1 MNFGFLL
8 RCDEQG
14 VSFHQ
19 IGEGPAGAV
28 EMATTA
34 GDDDCRVVF
43 LGRLYYRDDLR
54 GRLAEERRPE
64 PAACPAAYALAA
76 YRQGGAEG
84 LAWLEGDYALA
95 LWDARSRTLLAA
107 RDPMGGFPLY
117 WIRDGRAVALSTAM
131 RPLLDRLPGR
141 TVNRDYLAEF
151 VILPGGAVQ
160 ELYDE
165 RCAYEG
171 VHRVLPGTRIEV
183 RCDGTVRPVRWW
195 DWENRVE
202 TPASLRLED
211 LSAQFGFLLDQA
223 VQQRRIGRT
232 AAHFS
237 GGMDSTAVALLAAR
251 QAVAAGDEPIH
262 GLSLVYERFA
272 VLSRET
278 PYIESALGG
287 PGLEWHRL
295 PGEKY
300 LSCED
305 FRSNVNPDEPVYGL
319 WEGTSTRAMVDLAA
333 SLGARTLMTGRG
345 GDQVAEPEPYHVYE
359 LLRRGH
365 WLKAYQE
372 SARWAKSENCS
383 RWRFLG
389 PFGLQFLL
397 PVALRTGFSCW
408 RRRGQVAWEQQ
419 HGYTI
424 GPWIRPEFANRFDLW
439 QRVVQRLRRT
449 AHRCRPMVVSMG
461 IEAAELSIGDAVRW
475 ELGLPRGLMNVHPF
489 FDPRL
494 ICFCLG
500 FHGSLWPE
508 PGRQKPMLAD
518 AMRDVLPAAIRQRQR
533 KGHFNEVFYNGL
545 SQNLSMLESL
555 VEKAPADDLDLLDKN
570 EVLRCL
576 HKAALG
582 IGMDAPGT
590 ARLGLTLALL
600 KWLTTQAEGL
610 SRPGP
615 QLQPLGP
622 SPYPLPATGPGSSPA

>member
-14 VSFHQ
+14 VAFHQ
-19 IGEGPAGAV
+19 FGEGPAGAV

-34 GDDDCRVVF
+34 GDDECRVVF

-54 GRLAEERRPE
+54 GRLAEKLRPE

-84 LAWLEGDYALA
+84 LAWLEGDYAMA
-95 LWDARSRTLLAA
+95 LWDARGRTLWAA

-117 WIRDGRAVALSTAM
+117 WIRDGRAVVLSTAM

-151 VILPGGAVQ
+151 VTLPGDAVH

-183 RCDGTVRPVRWW
+183 GCDGSVRPVRWW
-195 DWENRVE
+195 DWEARIE

-211 LSAQFGFLLDQA
+211 LSAQFGVLLDRA
-223 VQQRRIGRT
+223 VQERRIGRT
-232 AAHFS
+232 AAHLS

-251 QAVAAGDEPIH
+251 QAVAAGEEPVH
-262 GLSLVYERFA
+262 GLSLIFDHFA

-278 PYIESALGG
+278 PYVECALGG
-287 PGLEWHRL
+287 PGLQWHRL

-300 LSCED
+300 LVFED
-305 FRSNVNPDEPVYGL
+305 FQSPVNPDEPVIDV
-319 WEGTSTRAMVDLAA
+319 WSATATRAMLDLAA
-333 SLGARTLMTGRG
+333 SLGARTVMTGHG
-345 GDQVAEPEPYHVYE
+345 GDQVAMPMPYHLYE
-359 LLRRGH
+359 LMRRGR
-365 WLKAYQE
+365 WLKACQE
-372 SARWAKSENCS
+372 SARWARWRSCS

-389 PFGLQFLL
+389 PFGLQFFL
-397 PVALRTGFSCW
+397 PTALRTGPSCW
-408 RRRGQVAWEQQ
+408 WRRGQVAWEQQ
-419 HGYTI
+419 RGHTI
-424 GPWIRPEFANRFDLW
+424 APWFRPEFSRRFGLW
-439 QRVVQRLRRT
+439 QRIVERMRRT
-449 AHRCRPMVVSMG
+449 AHRCRPLAVSMAV
-461 IEAAELSIGDAVRW
+461 EALESSIGDAIRW

-489 FDPRL
+489 FDRRL
-494 ICFCLG
+494 TCFCLG
-500 FHGSLWPE
+500 FHRGLWPE
-508 PGRQKPMLAD
+508 PGRQKPVLAD
-518 AMRDVLPAAIRQRQR
+518 AMRDVLPAAIRQRQG
-533 KGHFNEVFYNGL
+533 KGHFNEVYYKGL
-545 SQNLSMLESL
+545 SQNLPMLESL
-555 VEKAPADDLDLLDKN
+555 IRQAPVDDLDLLDKN
-570 EVLRCL
+570 EVVNCL

-582 IGMDAPGT
+582 VGQDSSGT
-590 ARLGLTLALL
+590 DRLGLTLALL

-615 QLQPLGP
+615 QIQPLGP
-622 SPYPLPATGPGSSPA
+622 SSYPLHATGPGISGT